1 MLTTV
6 LPLGSFAEMPALER
20 HAEMPVLVFDHPTL
34 GQCSAYPIGCS
45 HEWLLLVSSPHR
57 LQEYQAP
64 ETVLPLGS
72 FAEMPALERHAE
84 LPVLVFDHPTLGQCS
99 AYPIGSSHE
108 WLLLVSSP
116 HRLQEYQAQASPNPG
131 TPAPRQLL
139 YILPEFAACGTRHL
153 VGLARRYHTQQ

>member
-1 MLTTV
+1 MQLPSLPAAEGVTMEATVTLECSSVHEMMVMENVPVILAETV

-57 LQEYQAP
+57 LLEYQA
-64 ETVLPLGS
+64 
-72 FAEMPALERHAE
+72 R
-84 LPVLVFDHPTLGQCS
+84 
-99 AYPIGSSHE
+99 
-108 WLLLVSSP
+108 
-116 HRLQEYQAQASPNPG
+116 ASPNPG

-139 YILPEFAACGTRHL
+139 CILPEFAARGTRRL
-153 VGLARRYHTQQ
+153 VGLAWRYRTQQ